1 MNSVA
6 YFGKKVLEEK
16 VRWVS
21 LVDLDLDDYELM
33 ECIDEGLGIF
43 GQNVRYTV
51 YWRIAYLNNLPYS
64 GILVN
69 PEAFVEALQTIFGLA
84 AIQIEHVIMQRIKER
99 FELLDLECSSLPEV
113 IRYARRQCVYL

>member
-1 MNSVA
+1 
-6 YFGKKVLEEK
+6 
-16 VRWVS
+16 
-21 LVDLDLDDYELM
+21 M

-113 IRYARRQCVYL
+113 IRYARRQCV